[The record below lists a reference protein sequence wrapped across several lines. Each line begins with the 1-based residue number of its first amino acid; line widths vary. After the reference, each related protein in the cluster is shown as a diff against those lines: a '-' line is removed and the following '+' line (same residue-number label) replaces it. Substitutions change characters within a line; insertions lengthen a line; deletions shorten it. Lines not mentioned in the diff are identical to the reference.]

1 ITRLRI
7 SSVFPYTT
15 LFRSY
20 FSVLPIAVFVVN
32 KDGEIVFCN
41 ERFLATMGH
50 VKESIH
56 DGLSLATSGSPYNFK
71 NICREVIAALRS
83 DDTTVSVTDPLTQ
96 KRNYYKLSA
105 RLFLDKYVLFSATD
119 QTDKVELEQMIEKKK
134 R

>member
-71 NICREVIAALRS
+71 TICREVIAGLRS
-83 DDTTVSVTDPLTQ
+83 DRSEEHTS
-96 KRNYYKLSA
+96 
-105 RLFLDKYVLFSATD
+105 
-119 QTDKVELEQMIEKKK
+119 ELQSRENLVC